1 MFEEDGGQVEADV
14 VEEHEVLVELA
25 HVADVRDDGN
35 AEFFAHDAHGQE
47 FADSGDADGI
57 HLDEPGTFH
66 LEVVLEDDK
75 QRSKKKSKVVSPN
88 LHHNKNNDDDNII
101 VSEELVGINN
111 FQQTTTTRTLTTT
124 TTTTTNVNISVNNN

>member
-25 HVADVRDDGN
+25 HVADVRDDGDT
-35 AEFFAHDAHGQE
+35 ELFAHQAHGEE

-66 LEVVLEDDK
+66 LEVVLEDDSV
-75 QRSKKKSKVVSPN
+75 RNVLAEREFHWSDGIGEGFVADDVVRVRGFLDPERIDF
-88 LHHNKNNDDDNII
+88 LEAGAD
-101 VSEELVGINN
+101 VERLG
-111 FQQTTTTRTLTTT
+111 
-124 TTTTTNVNISVNNN
+124 